1 MGHTPVGAKYVLDVE
16 RTSGYGSISEAGATA
31 GCGDPWGHLWER
43 GSGCISEIHPGRREP
58 QAPQDGVPTQHGRP
72 GGAGAAGAGLLLVG
86 RVQPLLR
93 RVVPAAAGT
102 LLRQEL
108 HAPGALPL
116 GQRASALHAHRRAQ
130 VQLRAAR
137 VQGRARAQPAHRRA
151 PPARLPGLHHRQ
163 AEPAAGPPRGDRVP
177 ADPLAPGLPAR
188 VRLLLPPGPPAGQ
201 RLPARAHHQQD
212 LQAVCGPRRR
222 APPAL
227 LLQGPRPRRPGR
239 PARAR
244 GALPH
249 RPRGQG
255 GVSGEAAGGGGQP
268 RRSLAGH
275 SFIHPPT
282 PPFAPFIRSSA
293 RVISQV
299 KLVFVEDQAVVETVF
314 FLTSRTRAL
323 LRRFPRILL
332 VDRLPGL
339 QGALDLLAV
348 LCVDGAG
355 RARQAACCVAR
366 PGTPSLLR
374 FALASLL
381 QSAPD
386 VKGRVRCLTAGPE
399 VAAQLPAVRQLLPGA
414 RVQICRAQGLET
426 LFSKAQ
432 ELGGAG
438 REDPGL
444 WPRLCR
450 LAGAS
455 SPAAYAEAL
464 AELRAHGPAA
474 FVDYFERNWA
484 PRRDMWVRFRAFEAA
499 RDLDACALVRG
510 HRRRL
515 LRRLSPSRSVA
526 QCLRDLVA
534 MQWADAAGEAAPEGP
549 DGGGPWPEG
558 EPGRGAHVEKER
570 MKGLESGDWAG
581 TPREGSIWR
590 GAQLEKEWAR
600 GVEARDRGGAQLESD
615 SGRGL
620 QVQDWRGPQSENEHW
635 RGPEIRDWRG
645 TPLEAEKDWGPEGY
659 VGRGAWLEDGGP
671 RALEGYTWRMAQLE
685 GDSIRVLE
693 TTERRGAPFD
703 PERAKSLEGST
714 WRGGQ
719 LHDERAHGLKTRD
732 WKGPQLEAEKGRGLE
747 VRTWRGHH
755 VEKPRELVPE
765 NGDQRGPQWGDER
778 QRGPEVGEE
787 REVRLGVK
795 RRRDLEDVV
804 LVHLGD
810 TRVTGLENGEG
821 ARSVGPKGRGEQGM
835 GCGGAGGRCLGLGNG
850 VPCGPAVGTVCEG
863 DPEWAGTRRVCL
875 AAGES
880 PQEGGQEE
888 GPREPKRPCCP
899 SAEEEVDWEP
909 LAKFRAA
916 CGPELAELVAEE
928 LAFARQ
934 HGTRGF
940 HWTGAGFA
948 LKDGTSDFF
957 LDRAL
962 TRCSCSIHA
971 ARRLPCRHLFAARL
985 LTGAAL
991 FHMDLLRDC
1000 WGRAPEP

>member
-1 MGHTPVGAKYVLDVE
+1 MWRGHLDMGASRRQGLQLDVATHGVTSGRGAAAAYRRYIPGGGSHRRPRMESPPSTAGQEEQELRERAFFSWAEFSRFFDAWCQQRLALFFVKSSMHLARCRWASAPPLYTLIDVLKYSYVRLVCKDVRAPSRPTVGPPQPGCPAFIIVKLSPLRDRLVVTECQLTHSHPACPLEFAYYFRPGHLLANACLPVRTTNKISKQFVAPADVHRLLSYCKGRDHGVLDALHVLEGLFRTDPEAKVGSRE
-16 RTSGYGSISEAGATA
+16 RQ
-31 GCGDPWGHLWER
+31 P
-43 GSGCISEIHPGRREP
+43 
-58 QAPQDGVPTQHGRP
+58 
-72 GGAGAAGAGLLLVG
+72 GAGDG
-86 RVQPLLR
+86 
-93 RVVPAAAGT
+93 
-102 LLRQEL
+102 
-108 HAPGALPL
+108 HA
-116 GQRASALHAHRRAQ
+116 
-130 VQLRAAR
+130 
-137 VQGRARAQPAHRRA
+137 
-151 PPARLPGLHHRQ
+151 
-163 AEPAAGPPRGDRVP
+163 
-177 ADPLAPGLPAR
+177 
-188 VRLLLPPGPPAGQ
+188 
-201 RLPARAHHQQD
+201 
-212 LQAVCGPRRR
+212 
-222 APPAL
+222 
-227 LLQGPRPRRPGR
+227 
-239 PARAR
+239 
-244 GALPH
+244 
-249 RPRGQG
+249 
-255 GVSGEAAGGGGQP
+255 
-268 RRSLAGH
+268 RSLAGH
-275 SFIHPPT
+275 SFTHPPT
-282 PPFAPFIRSSA
+282 PPFAPFIHSSA
-293 RVISQV
+293 PVIRQV

-558 EPGRGAHVEKER
+558 EPGRGAHLEKER

-581 TPREGSIWR
+581 APREGSIWR

-620 QVQDWRGPQSENEHW
+620 QVQDWRGSQSENEHW

-645 TPLEAEKDWGPEGY
+645 APLEAEKDWGPEGY
-659 VGRGAWLEDGGP
+659 AGRGAWLEDGGP

-714 WRGGQ
+714 WRGAQ

-850 VPCGPAVGTVCEG
+850 VPCGPAMGTVCEG

-909 LAKFRAA
+909 LARFRAA

>member
-1 MGHTPVGAKYVLDVE
+1 MEPPPGTAAGQEEQELRERAFFSWAEFSRFFDAWCQQRLALFFVKSSMHLARCRWASAPPLYTLIDVLKYSYVRLVCKDVRAPSRPAVGPPQPGCPAFIIVKLSPLRDRLVVTECQLTHSHPACPLEFAYYFRPGHLLANACLPVRTTNKISKQFVAPADVRRLLSYCKGRDHGVLD
-16 RTSGYGSISEAGATA
+16 
-31 GCGDPWGHLWER
+31 
-43 GSGCISEIHPGRREP
+43 
-58 QAPQDGVPTQHGRP
+58 
-72 GGAGAAGAGLLLVG
+72 
-86 RVQPLLR
+86 
-93 RVVPAAAGT
+93 
-102 LLRQEL
+102 
-108 HAPGALPL
+108 
-116 GQRASALHAHRRAQ
+116 ALH
-130 VQLRAAR
+130 VLE
-137 VQGRARAQPAHRRA
+137 
-151 PPARLPGLHHRQ
+151 GLFRT
-163 AEPAAGPPRGDRVP
+163 
-177 ADPLAPGLPAR
+177 DP
-188 VRLLLPPGPPAGQ
+188 
-201 RLPARAHHQQD
+201 
-212 LQAVCGPRRR
+212 
-222 APPAL
+222 
-227 LLQGPRPRRPGR
+227 
-239 PARAR
+239 
-244 GALPH
+244 
-249 RPRGQG
+249 
-255 GVSGEAAGGGGQP
+255 EAK
-268 RRSLAGH
+268 
-275 SFIHPPT
+275 
-282 PPFAPFIRSSA
+282 
-293 RVISQV
+293 V

-323 LRRFPRILL
+323 LRRFPRMLL

-534 MQWADAAGEAAPEGP
+534 MQWADAAGEAAP
-549 DGGGPWPEG
+549 DVSDDGGPWLEG
-558 EPGRGAHVEKER
+558 EPGRGAQVENQR
-570 MKGLESGDWAG
+570 LKGLETGDWGGA
-581 TPREGSIWR
+581 RKEGSYWR
-590 GAQLEKEWAR
+590 EAQLEKEWAR
-600 GVEARDRGGAQLESD
+600 GLETRDRGGAQVESEK
-615 SGRGL
+615 GRGL
-620 QVQDWRGPQSENEHW
+620 QIRDWRGVQLENQVRGLEGSVW
-635 RGPEIRDWRG
+635 RGSQLEKERLRAPEIRDWRG
-645 TPLEAEKDWGPEGY
+645 GPLEGEKDWGLEGY
-659 VGRGAWLEDGGP
+659 IWRGAQVEDQRLRG
-671 RALEGYTWRMAQLE
+671 LEGYTWRLAQLE
-685 GDSIRVLE
+685 DRRVRVLE
-693 TTERRGAPFD
+693 TADGRGTQFD
-703 PERAKSLEGST
+703 FERARSHDGSS
-714 WRGGQ
+714 WRGPK
-719 LHDERAHGLKTRD
+719 LHDEWVSGLKTRD
-732 WKGPQLEAEKGRGLE
+732 WKGPHLEAEKERGLE
-747 VRTWRGHH
+747 VRNWRGVP
-755 VEKPRELVPE
+755 VEKALELVPE
-765 NGDQRGPQWGDER
+765 NGGPRGPQWGDER
-778 QRGPEVGEE
+778 QRGPETREE
-787 REVRLGVK
+787 GGARLGVK
-795 RRRDLEDVV
+795 RRRGLEDVV
-804 LVHLGD
+804 LIQLGD
-810 TRVTGLENGEG
+810 PRMGLENGEG
-821 ARSVGPKGRGEQGM
+821 EGAQAGRPKSRGGQGRE
-835 GCGGAGGRCLGLGNG
+835 CGDLGGGCLGLGDG
-850 VPCGPAVGTVCEG
+850 VTCSTPGETVSEG
-863 DPEWAGTRRVCL
+863 DPARAARRRRYP
-875 AAGES
+875 APGES
-880 PQEGGQEE
+880 LQEGSGGE

-899 SAEEEVDWEP
+899 SGDEEVDWEP

-948 LKDGTSDFF
+948 LQDGTSDFF
-957 LDRAL
+957 LDGAL
-962 TRCSCSIHA
+962 TRCTCSIHA
-971 ARRLPCRHLFAARL
+971 ARRLPCRHVFAARL

>member
-1 MGHTPVGAKYVLDVE
+1 MEPPPSTGTAAGQEEQELRERAFFSWAEFSRFFDAWCQQRLALFFVKSSMHLARCRWASAPPLYTLIDVLKYSYVRLVCKDVRAPSRPAVGPPQPGCPAFIIVKLSPLRDRLVVTECQLTHSHPACPLEFAYYFRPGHLLANACLPVRTTNKISKQFVAPADVRRLLSYCKGRDHGVLD
-16 RTSGYGSISEAGATA
+16 
-31 GCGDPWGHLWER
+31 
-43 GSGCISEIHPGRREP
+43 
-58 QAPQDGVPTQHGRP
+58 
-72 GGAGAAGAGLLLVG
+72 
-86 RVQPLLR
+86 
-93 RVVPAAAGT
+93 
-102 LLRQEL
+102 
-108 HAPGALPL
+108 
-116 GQRASALHAHRRAQ
+116 ALH
-130 VQLRAAR
+130 VLE
-137 VQGRARAQPAHRRA
+137 
-151 PPARLPGLHHRQ
+151 GLFRT
-163 AEPAAGPPRGDRVP
+163 
-177 ADPLAPGLPAR
+177 DP
-188 VRLLLPPGPPAGQ
+188 
-201 RLPARAHHQQD
+201 
-212 LQAVCGPRRR
+212 
-222 APPAL
+222 
-227 LLQGPRPRRPGR
+227 
-239 PARAR
+239 
-244 GALPH
+244 
-249 RPRGQG
+249 
-255 GVSGEAAGGGGQP
+255 EAK
-268 RRSLAGH
+268 
-275 SFIHPPT
+275 
-282 PPFAPFIRSSA
+282 
-293 RVISQV
+293 V

-323 LRRFPRILL
+323 LRRFPRMLL

-432 ELGGAG
+432 ELGGVG

-534 MQWADAAGEAAPEGP
+534 IQWADAAGEAVPDVS
-549 DGGGPWPEG
+549 DGGGPWLEG
-558 EPGRGAHVEKER
+558 EPKRGAQVENER
-570 MKGLESGDWAG
+570 VKGLESGDWG
-581 TPREGSIWR
+581 GVPKEGSMWR
-590 GAQLEKEWAR
+590 GSQLGKEWVRGLETRDREGAQLERER
-600 GVEARDRGGAQLESD
+600 ERR
-615 SGRGL
+615 L
-620 QVQDWRGPQSENEHW
+620 QIRDWRGVHLQSQKVRGLEGSVRRGSQLEKEYL

-645 TPLEAEKDWGPEGY
+645 APLEGEKDWGLEGCVWRGGRLEDQGQRGWEGY
-659 VGRGAWLEDGGP
+659 AWRMTQLEDG
-671 RALEGYTWRMAQLE
+671 R
-685 GDSIRVLE
+685 IRVLE
-693 TTERRGAPFD
+693 ATDRRGLPFD
-703 PERAKSLEGST
+703 CDRARSLEGGP
-714 WRGGQ
+714 WRGAS
-719 LHDERAHGLKTRD
+719 LHDERASGLKSRD
-732 WKGPQLEAEKGRGLE
+732 WKGPQLEAEKGRGPEARNWRVLHLE
-747 VRTWRGHH
+747 R
-755 VEKPRELVPE
+755 PPELVPE
-765 NGDQRGPQWGDER
+765 NGDQRGPQWRDER
-778 QRGPEVGEE
+778 QRGSEIREE
-787 REVRLGVK
+787 RGVRLGVK
-795 RRRDLEDVV
+795 RRDLEDVI
-804 LVHLGD
+804 LVQLGD
-810 TRVTGLENGEG
+810 TRVTGLENGGGGG
-821 ARSVGPKGRGEQGM
+821 ARSAGPKSRSGQVVE
-835 GCGGAGGRCLGLGNG
+835 CGDPGVRCVEPGNG
-850 VPCGPAVGTVCEG
+850 VMCSTPMGTGLEG
-863 DPEWAGTRRVCL
+863 DPEWAVARRAYL
-875 AAGES
+875 AVGENL
-880 PQEGGQEE
+880 QEGGGE
-888 GPREPKRPCCP
+888 GLREPKRPCCSP
-899 SAEEEVDWEP
+899 REEGLDWEP
-909 LAKFRAA
+909 LSKFRAA
-916 CGPELAELVAEE
+916 CGPELADLVAEE

-957 LDRAL
+957 LDGAL

>member
-1 MGHTPVGAKYVLDVE
+1 MAPETPASQKNRSPQPGCPAFIIVKLSPLRDRLVVTECQLTHSHPACPLEFAYYFRPGHLLANACLPVRTTNKISKQFVAPADVHRLLSYCKGRDHGVLD
-16 RTSGYGSISEAGATA
+16 
-31 GCGDPWGHLWER
+31 
-43 GSGCISEIHPGRREP
+43 
-58 QAPQDGVPTQHGRP
+58 
-72 GGAGAAGAGLLLVG
+72 
-86 RVQPLLR
+86 
-93 RVVPAAAGT
+93 
-102 LLRQEL
+102 
-108 HAPGALPL
+108 
-116 GQRASALHAHRRAQ
+116 ALH
-130 VQLRAAR
+130 VLE
-137 VQGRARAQPAHRRA
+137 
-151 PPARLPGLHHRQ
+151 GLFRT
-163 AEPAAGPPRGDRVP
+163 
-177 ADPLAPGLPAR
+177 DP
-188 VRLLLPPGPPAGQ
+188 
-201 RLPARAHHQQD
+201 
-212 LQAVCGPRRR
+212 
-222 APPAL
+222 
-227 LLQGPRPRRPGR
+227 
-239 PARAR
+239 
-244 GALPH
+244 
-249 RPRGQG
+249 
-255 GVSGEAAGGGGQP
+255 EAK
-268 RRSLAGH
+268 
-275 SFIHPPT
+275 
-282 PPFAPFIRSSA
+282 
-293 RVISQV
+293 V

-314 FLTSRTRAL
+314 FLTSRTRAM
-323 LRRFPRILL
+323 LRRFPRMLL

-450 LAGAS
+450 LAGAL

-534 MQWADAAGEAAPEGP
+534 MQWADAAGEAAP
-549 DGGGPWPEG
+549 DVSDDGGPWLEG
-558 EPGRGAHVEKER
+558 ELGRGAQLENER
-570 MKGLESGDWAG
+570 MKGLETGNWGGA
-581 TPREGSIWR
+581 RKEGSFR
-590 GAQLEKEWAR
+590 REAQLEKEWAR
-600 GVEARDRGGAQLESD
+600 GLETRDREGAQVESEK
-615 SGRGL
+615 GRGL
-620 QVQDWRGPQSENEHW
+620 Q
-635 RGPEIRDWRG
+635 IRDWRG
-645 TPLEAEKDWGPEGY
+645 VHLENQKVRGLEGSVWRGSQLENEHLRGPAIRDWRGGPLEGEKDWGLEDY
-659 VGRGAWLEDGGP
+659 IWRGAQVEGQRLRGLEEYTWRLAQLEDG
-671 RALEGYTWRMAQLE
+671 R
-685 GDSIRVLE
+685 IRLLE
-693 TTERRGAPFD
+693 TPDGRGTLFDYERASSLDGSSWRGA
-703 PERAKSLEGST
+703 
-714 WRGGQ
+714 Q
-719 LHDERAHGLKTRD
+719 LHDERVSGLKTRD
-732 WKGPQLEAEKGRGLE
+732 WKGPHLEAEKERGQE
-747 VRTWRGHH
+747 VRNWRKVH
-755 VEKPRELVPE
+755 VEKPLELVPE
-765 NGDQRGPQWGDER
+765 NGYLRGPQWGDGR
-778 QRGPEVGEE
+778 QRGPEAREE
-787 REVRLGVK
+787 RAVRLGVK
-795 RRRDLEDVV
+795 RRRELEDVV
-804 LVHLGD
+804 LVQLGD
-810 TRVTGLENGEG
+810 TRVTGLENGDEG
-821 ARSVGPKGRGEQGM
+821 GDQAGGPKSRGGQGM
-835 GCGGAGGRCLGLGNG
+835 ECGDTAGGRLGLGNG
-850 VPCGPAVGTVCEG
+850 GTCSTPVGTVLEG
-863 DPEWAGTRRVCL
+863 DPEWAVTRRTYL

-880 PQEGGQEE
+880 AQEGSGGE
-888 GPREPKRPCCP
+888 GPRASKRPCCP
-899 SAEEEVDWEP
+899 SEEEEVDWEP

-940 HWTGAGFA
+940 HWTGDGFA

-957 LDRAL
+957 LDGAL

>member
-1 MGHTPVGAKYVLDVE
+1 MGASRRRPRMESPPSTAGQEEQELRERAFFSWAEFSRFFDAWCQQRLALFFVKSSMHLARCRWASAPPLYTLIDVLKYSYVRLVCKDVRAPSRPTVGPPQPGCPAFIIVKLSPLRDRLVVTECQLTHSHPACPLEFAYYFRPGHLLANACLPVRTTNKISKQFVAPADVHRLLSYCKGRDHGVLD
-16 RTSGYGSISEAGATA
+16 
-31 GCGDPWGHLWER
+31 
-43 GSGCISEIHPGRREP
+43 
-58 QAPQDGVPTQHGRP
+58 
-72 GGAGAAGAGLLLVG
+72 
-86 RVQPLLR
+86 
-93 RVVPAAAGT
+93 
-102 LLRQEL
+102 
-108 HAPGALPL
+108 
-116 GQRASALHAHRRAQ
+116 ALH
-130 VQLRAAR
+130 VLE
-137 VQGRARAQPAHRRA
+137 
-151 PPARLPGLHHRQ
+151 GLFRT
-163 AEPAAGPPRGDRVP
+163 
-177 ADPLAPGLPAR
+177 DP
-188 VRLLLPPGPPAGQ
+188 
-201 RLPARAHHQQD
+201 
-212 LQAVCGPRRR
+212 
-222 APPAL
+222 
-227 LLQGPRPRRPGR
+227 
-239 PARAR
+239 
-244 GALPH
+244 
-249 RPRGQG
+249 
-255 GVSGEAAGGGGQP
+255 EAK
-268 RRSLAGH
+268 
-275 SFIHPPT
+275 
-282 PPFAPFIRSSA
+282 
-293 RVISQV
+293 V

-323 LRRFPRILL
+323 LRRFPRMLL

-450 LAGAS
+450 LAGAA

-474 FVDYFERNWA
+474 FVDYFERSWA

-534 MQWADAAGEAAPEGP
+534 MQWADAAGEAAPDGP
-549 DGGGPWPEG
+549 DAGGPGPEG
-558 EPGRGAHVEKER
+558 EPGRGAPVEER
-570 MKGLESGDWAG
+570 VKGLESGDWGGA
-581 TPREGSIWR
+581 PKEGSIWR
-590 GAQLEKEWAR
+590 GAPLEKEWPR
-600 GVEARDRGGAQLESD
+600 GLEARDRRGAQLESEM
-615 SGRGL
+615 GRGL
-620 QVQDWRGPQSENEHW
+620 QIQDWREVQLENQKARGLEESVWRGSQLENEPW

-645 TPLEAEKDWGPEGY
+645 ALLEGEKDKGPEGY
-659 VGRGAWLEDGGP
+659 VRRGARLEDHGLRG
-671 RALEGYTWRMAQLE
+671 LEGYTWRTAQLE
-685 GDSIRVLE
+685 DRRIRVLE
-693 TTERRGAPFD
+693 TTDRKGAPLDCERARSVEGSPWRGA
-703 PERAKSLEGST
+703 
-714 WRGGQ
+714 Q
-719 LHDERAHGLKTRD
+719 LHDERARGLKPRE
-732 WKGPQLEAEKGRGLE
+732 WKGPQVEAEKGRGLE
-747 VRTWRGHH
+747 VRNWRGRHL
-755 VEKPRELVPE
+755 EKPRELVPE

-778 QRGPEVGEE
+778 QRGPEIGEE
-787 REVRLGVK
+787 RGVSLGVK

-804 LVHLGD
+804 LVQLGD
-810 TRVTGLENGEG
+810 TRMTGLENGEG
-821 ARSVGPKGRGEQGM
+821 APSVGPKSRGGQGM
-835 GCGGAGGRCLGLGNG
+835 ECGGTGGRCLGLGNG
-850 VPCGPAVGTVCEG
+850 VMCGTPVATVFEG
-863 DPEWAGTRRVCL
+863 DLEWAGTRRVYL
-875 AAGES
+875 ATGES
-880 PQEGGQEE
+880 LQEGGEEE

-916 CGPELAELVAEE
+916 CGPELADLVAEE

>member
-1 MGHTPVGAKYVLDVE
+1 MESPPSTAGQEEQELRERAFFSWAEFSRFFDAWCQQRLALFFVKSSMHLARCRWASAPPLYTLIDVLKYSYVRLVCKDVRAPSRPTVGPPQPGCPAFIIVKLSPLRDRLVVTECQLTHSHPACPLEFAYYFRPGHLLANACLPVRTTNKISKQFVAPADVHRLLSYCKGRDHGVLD
-16 RTSGYGSISEAGATA
+16 
-31 GCGDPWGHLWER
+31 
-43 GSGCISEIHPGRREP
+43 
-58 QAPQDGVPTQHGRP
+58 
-72 GGAGAAGAGLLLVG
+72 
-86 RVQPLLR
+86 
-93 RVVPAAAGT
+93 
-102 LLRQEL
+102 
-108 HAPGALPL
+108 
-116 GQRASALHAHRRAQ
+116 ALH
-130 VQLRAAR
+130 VLE
-137 VQGRARAQPAHRRA
+137 
-151 PPARLPGLHHRQ
+151 GLFRT
-163 AEPAAGPPRGDRVP
+163 
-177 ADPLAPGLPAR
+177 DP
-188 VRLLLPPGPPAGQ
+188 
-201 RLPARAHHQQD
+201 
-212 LQAVCGPRRR
+212 
-222 APPAL
+222 
-227 LLQGPRPRRPGR
+227 
-239 PARAR
+239 
-244 GALPH
+244 
-249 RPRGQG
+249 
-255 GVSGEAAGGGGQP
+255 EAK
-268 RRSLAGH
+268 
-275 SFIHPPT
+275 
-282 PPFAPFIRSSA
+282 
-293 RVISQV
+293 V

-558 EPGRGAHVEKER
+558 EPGRGAHVEEER

-620 QVQDWRGPQSENEHW
+620 QVQDWRGSQSENEHW

-685 GDSIRVLE
+685 GDSMRVLE

-714 WRGGQ
+714 WRGAQ
-719 LHDERAHGLKTRD
+719 LHDERAHGLKARD

>member
-1 MGHTPVGAKYVLDVE
+1 M
-16 RTSGYGSISEAGATA
+16 S
-31 GCGDPWGHLWER
+31 GCGWRSAER
-43 GSGCISEIHPGRREP
+43 PAGKGRFGGSRCATHGGKR
-58 QAPQDGVPTQHGRP
+58 GGRP
-72 GGAGAAGAGLLLVG
+72 RGASREQG
-86 RVQPLLR
+86 
-93 RVVPAAAGT
+93 
-102 LLRQEL
+102 
-108 HAPGALPL
+108 PG
-116 GQRASALHAHRRAQ
+116 RASARGIVGCGRRSGAGRRPRMEPPPGTATGQ
-130 VQLRAAR
+130 EEQELRERAFFSWAEFSRFFDAWCQQRLALFFVKSSMHLAR
-137 VQGRARAQPAHRRA
+137 CRWASAPPLYTLIDVLKYSYVRLVCKDVRA
-151 PPARLPGLHHRQ
+151 PSRPAVGSPQPGCPAFIIVKLSPLRDRLVVTECQLTHSHPACPLEFAYYFRPGHLLANACLPVRTTNKISKQ
-163 AEPAAGPPRGDRVP
+163 FVAP
-177 ADPLAPGLPAR
+177 ADVR
-188 VRLLLPPGPPAGQ
+188 RLLSYCKGRDHGVL
-201 RLPARAHHQQD
+201 D
-212 LQAVCGPRRR
+212 
-222 APPAL
+222 AL
-227 LLQGPRPRRPGR
+227 HVLEGLFRTDP
-239 PARAR
+239 
-244 GALPH
+244 
-249 RPRGQG
+249 
-255 GVSGEAAGGGGQP
+255 EAK
-268 RRSLAGH
+268 
-275 SFIHPPT
+275 
-282 PPFAPFIRSSA
+282 
-293 RVISQV
+293 V

-314 FLTSRTRAL
+314 FLTSRTRAM
-323 LRRFPRILL
+323 LRRFPRMLL

-450 LAGAS
+450 LAGAL

-474 FVDYFERNWA
+474 FVDYFESNWA

-534 MQWADAAGEAAPEGP
+534 MQWADAAGEAAPDVSD
-549 DGGGPWPEG
+549 DGGAWLEG
-558 EPGRGAHVEKER
+558 ELGRGAQVENER
-570 MKGLESGDWAG
+570 MKGVETGNWGGARKEG
-581 TPREGSIWR
+581 IFRRE
-590 GAQLEKEWAR
+590 AQLEKEWAR
-600 GVEARDRGGAQLESD
+600 GLETRDREGAQVESEK
-615 SGRGL
+615 GRGL
-620 QVQDWRGPQSENEHW
+620 Q
-635 RGPEIRDWRG
+635 IRDWRG
-645 TPLEAEKDWGPEGY
+645 VHLENQKVRGLEGSVWRGSQLENEHLRGPAIRDWRGGPLEAEKDWGLEGY
-659 VGRGAWLEDGGP
+659 IWRGAQVEDQRLRGLEEYTWRLAQLEDG
-671 RALEGYTWRMAQLE
+671 R
-685 GDSIRVLE
+685 IRLLE
-693 TTERRGAPFD
+693 TPDGRGTLFDYERASSLDGSSWRGA
-703 PERAKSLEGST
+703 
-714 WRGGQ
+714 Q
-719 LHDERAHGLKTRD
+719 LHDERVSGLKTRD
-732 WKGPQLEAEKGRGLE
+732 WKGLHLEAEKERGLE
-747 VRTWRGHH
+747 VRNWRRVH
-755 VEKPRELVPE
+755 VEKPSELVPE
-765 NGDQRGPQWGDER
+765 NGDLRGPQGGDVR
-778 QRGPEVGEE
+778 QRGPETREE
-787 REVRLGVK
+787 RAVRLGVK

-804 LVHLGD
+804 LVQLGD
-810 TRVTGLENGEG
+810 TRVTGLENGDGGG
-821 ARSVGPKGRGEQGM
+821 AQAGGPKSRGGQGM
-835 GCGGAGGRCLGLGNG
+835 ECGDTAGGRLGLGNG
-850 VPCGPAVGTVCEG
+850 VTCSTPVGTVLEG
-863 DPEWAGTRRVCL
+863 DSEWAVTGRMYL

-880 PQEGGQEE
+880 AQEGSGGE
-888 GPREPKRPCCP
+888 GPRESKRPCCP
-899 SAEEEVDWEP
+899 SEEEEVDWEP

-957 LDRAL
+957 LDGAL

>member
-1 MGHTPVGAKYVLDVE
+1 MESP
-16 RTSGYGSISEAGATA
+16 
-31 GCGDPWGHLWER
+31 
-43 GSGCISEIHPGRREP
+43 EP
-58 QAPQDGVPTQHGRP
+58 PPC
-72 GGAGAAGAGLLLVG
+72 
-86 RVQPLLR
+86 
-93 RVVPAAAGT
+93 AAAGQEE
-102 LLRQEL
+102 QEL
-108 HAPGALPL
+108 RERAFFSWAEFSRFFDAWCQQRRALFFVKSSMHL
-116 GQRASALHAHRRAQ
+116 ARCRWASAPPLYTLIDVLKYSYVRL
-130 VQLRAAR
+130 VCKD
-137 VQGRARAQPAHRRA
+137 VRA
-151 PPARLPGLHHRQ
+151 PRRPAV
-163 AEPAAGPPRGDRVP
+163 GPPRPGCPAFIIVKLSPLRDRLVVTECQLTHSHPACPLEFAYYFRPGHLLANACLPVRTTNRISKQFVAP
-177 ADPLAPGLPAR
+177 ADVR
-188 VRLLLPPGPPAGQ
+188 RLLAYCKGRDHGVL
-201 RLPARAHHQQD
+201 D
-212 LQAVCGPRRR
+212 
-222 APPAL
+222 AL
-227 LLQGPRPRRPGR
+227 HVLEGLFRTDP
-239 PARAR
+239 
-244 GALPH
+244 
-249 RPRGQG
+249 
-255 GVSGEAAGGGGQP
+255 EAK
-268 RRSLAGH
+268 
-275 SFIHPPT
+275 
-282 PPFAPFIRSSA
+282 
-293 RVISQV
+293 V

-323 LRRFPRILL
+323 LRRFPRMLL

-339 QGALDLLAV
+339 QGTLDLLAV

-464 AELRAHGPAA
+464 AELRVHGPAA

-549 DGGGPWPEG
+549 DGRGQRLEG
-558 EPGRGAHVEKER
+558 EPGCGPQMVKER
-570 MKGLESGDWAG
+570 MEALETGDWGG
-581 TPREGSIWR
+581 TLKEENIWR

-600 GVEARDRGGAQLESD
+600 GLETRDRGGARFESEKGKGLQIRDRRVVQLENQKV
-615 SGRGL
+615 RGL
-620 QVQDWRGPQSENEHW
+620 EGSVWRESQLENEHM

-645 TPLEAEKDWGPEGY
+645 PQVEVEQDWGREVY
-659 VGRGAWLEDGGP
+659 VWRGAQVEDPGVRG
-671 RALEGYTWRMAQLE
+671 LEGYAWRVTHFQ
-685 GDSIRVLE
+685 DRRIRVLE
-693 TTERRGAPFD
+693 TTDQRGQYEYEGAQD
-703 PERAKSLEGST
+703 LEEGT
-714 WRGGQ
+714 WRRAQ
-719 LHDERAHGLKTRD
+719 LQDERGSRLKSQG
-732 WKGPQLEAEKGRGLE
+732 WKGPQLEGEKGRALE
-747 VRTWRGHH
+747 VRNWRGNHL
-755 VEKPRELVPE
+755 EKAQEMVPE
-765 NGDQRGPQWGDER
+765 NGDQRGAQEGDEKR
-778 QRGPEVGEE
+778 RGTEVGKE
-787 REVRLGVK
+787 RGLRLGVK
-795 RRRDLEDVV
+795 RRRGLEDIVV
-804 LVHLGD
+804 QLGD
-810 TRVTGLENGEG
+810 TRVPGLENGDEG
-821 ARSVGPKGRGEQGM
+821 GLQSVGPKSRAGQGVEW
-835 GCGGAGGRCLGLGNG
+835 GDLGGRYPGLGNG
-850 VPCGPAVGTVCEG
+850 VLCDTPMGAVFEG
-863 DPEWAGTRRVCL
+863 DREWAVTRRVHMATGDSL
-875 AAGES
+875 QKGGE
-880 PQEGGQEE
+880 GE
-888 GPREPKRPCCP
+888 GPKEPKRPCHP
-899 SAEEEVDWEP
+899 PGDRELDWEP

-916 CGPELAELVAEE
+916 CGPELADLVAEE
-928 LAFARQ
+928 LTFARQ

-957 LDRAL
+957 LDGAL
-962 TRCSCSIHA
+962 THCSCSIHA
-971 ARRLPCRHLFAARL
+971 ARHLPCRHLFAARL

>member
-137 VQGRARAQPAHRRA
+137 VQGRARAQPAHRR
-151 PPARLPGLHHRQ
+151 
-163 AEPAAGPPRGDRVP
+163 
-177 ADPLAPGLPAR
+177 
-188 VRLLLPPGPPAGQ
+188 
-201 RLPARAHHQQD
+201 
-212 LQAVCGPRRR
+212 
-222 APPAL
+222 
-227 LLQGPRPRRPGR
+227 
-239 PARAR
+239 
-244 GALPH
+244 
-249 RPRGQG
+249 
-255 GVSGEAAGGGGQP
+255 
-268 RRSLAGH
+268 
-275 SFIHPPT
+275 
-282 PPFAPFIRSSA
+282 
-293 RVISQV
+293 V